1 MFKTMDKE
9 FKTRSKIS
17 RRDFVQNSAKAVLGA
32 AVLPV
37 ILPSC
42 KTGKKAGERI
52 NIAHIGVGDRG
63 KWELIYY
70 LLPLRGAMNVAVS
83 DVFKSRRDEAASE
96 INQFYRN
103 NNDPA
108 PECKAYPDFE
118 EMLAGDDIDAVH
130 ITTPDHWHVPAA
142 IKAARAGKHIMLAKP
157 LGLSYPEYRILEDEL
172 KANNVR
178 FHYGTQQRTMA
189 HIKMGR
195 DMILEGLIGD
205 IERVDVWSPG
215 KNPVENPVCNEVPV
229 PPDFDYDRWT
239 GPAPMRPYCPE
250 RVTNNGSWFNNDYSI
265 GFLAGWGAHPLDIL
279 VWVLKDKVSGIYTCE
294 GSGLFWEPGRLY
306 NNIYSWDVI
315 CKYQDGL
322 EVHFASDDVALRGVL
337 DHRALKETNGTTFY
351 GTKGWISLSRSS
363 AQSNIPEIDQKLN
376 NFQKNPDGWINSE
389 NNTMGQA
396 FLDVINGKM
405 EELCPLDDA
414 IISDTISHM
423 GDIAIRS
430 DRKITWD
437 PVKGEVVNDPEAN
450 KLYIREMRSPYTI

>member
-1 MFKTMDKE
+1 MDKYLKTMC
-9 FKTRSKIS
+9 KIP
-17 RRDFVQNSAKAVLGA
+17 RRAFVRNSAKVVLGA
-32 AVLPV
+32 AILPV

-42 KTGKKAGERI
+42 KTGKKAVERI

-70 LLPLRGAMNVAVS
+70 LLPLRGALNVAVC

-108 PECKAYPDFE
+108 PECKAYLDFE
-118 EMLAGDDIDAVH
+118 EILARDDIDAVH

-142 IKAARAGKHIMLAKP
+142 IRAARAGKHIMLAKP
-157 LGLSYPEYRILEDEL
+157 LGLSYPEYRILANEL

-178 FHYGTQQRTMA
+178 FHYGTQQRTME
-189 HIKMGR
+189 HMRLGR
-195 DMILEGLIGD
+195 DLILEGAVGE

-215 KNPVENPVCNEVPV
+215 KNPVESPICNEVPV
-229 PPDFDYDRWT
+229 PSDFDYDRWT
-239 GPAPMRPYCPE
+239 GPAPLRPYCPD
-250 RVTNNGSWFNNDYSI
+250 RVTNNSSWFNYDYSI

-279 VWVLKDKVSGIYTCE
+279 VWVLKDKISGIYSCE
-294 GSGLFWEPGRLY
+294 GTGQFWAPGGLY
-306 NNIYSWDVI
+306 NNILSWDVV
-315 CKYQDGL
+315 CRYQNGI
-322 EVHFASDDVALRGVL
+322 EVHFVSDDVGINGVM
-337 DHRALKETNGTTFY
+337 DHREMKETNGTTFY

-363 AQSNIPEIDQKLN
+363 AQSNIPEINQKLN
-376 NFQKNPDGWINSE
+376 NFQKNNDVWIISE

-396 FLDVINGKM
+396 FLDVINGKTA
-405 EELCPLDDA
+405 ELCPLKDA

-430 DRKITWD
+430 GRKITWD
-437 PVKGEVVNDPEAN
+437 PVRGEVVNDPEAN
-450 KLYIREMRSPYTI
+450 KLFIREMRSPYTI